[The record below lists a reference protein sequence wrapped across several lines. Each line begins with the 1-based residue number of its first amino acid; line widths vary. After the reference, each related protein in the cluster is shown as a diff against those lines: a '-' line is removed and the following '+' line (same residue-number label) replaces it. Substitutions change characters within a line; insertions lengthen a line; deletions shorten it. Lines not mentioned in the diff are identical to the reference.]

1 MAKAV
6 KKKNIGNKANK
17 VSIVPFYAYWTKTN
31 YIIMF
36 SGIAVIIAGF
46 FFMSIGPWNS
56 FPSLNISP
64 VLLIIGYLI
73 ILPLS
78 ILYTKKENTPAVES
92 SESKEP
98 QKK

>member
-6 KKKNIGNKANK
+6 KKKNISKSSK
-17 VSIVPFYAYWTKTN
+17 VNIIPFNAYWTKTN
-31 YIIMF
+31 YIILF

-56 FPSLNISP
+56 FPSLDVSP
-64 VLLIIGYLI
+64 IFLIVGYLI

-78 ILYTKKENTPAVES
+78 ILYTKKEQAASAES
-92 SESKEP
+92 SVAKE
-98 QKK
+98 QTKK